1 MRATLSSS
9 PHWSQIGEKGAPSV
23 YTSNLSA
30 TLLQTNSIFPSHHCR
45 FQNKALDKAML
56 LTTKEGSAKQQR
68 LNNNLEHSSRFYQTP
83 GIRLGVPLK
92 KRLLSSI
99 ELLTSPFL
107 ECVIIHFLLEPGS
120 HLVNQQLRKQHSYLV
135 TQLAY
140 IFLSG

>member
-1 MRATLSSS
+1 
-9 PHWSQIGEKGAPSV
+9 
-23 YTSNLSA
+23 
-30 TLLQTNSIFPSHHCR
+30 
-45 FQNKALDKAML
+45 ML

-68 LNNNLEHSSRFYQTP
+68 LNNHLERSSRFYQTP

-107 ECVIIHFLLEPGS
+107 ECVIIHFLLELGS